1 MTQNLS
7 SSWNTYTMLKER
19 CSLFVLWSQLF
30 LGDSN
35 RSDTFPETTFP
46 SLLKPLWTEFLSP
59 VPTASWLTQ
68 LPSWTKTVSGVNLN
82 FQHQAPHVQ
91 LSRAKPTA
99 RWINQPLRSQ
109 TDGLGDYTLE
119 SREWKWSWVIL
130 NSLCSFNLTT
140 NGQFHSVHQFT
151 VWALDAVVY
160 ILALFPSCLMFVL
173 LLSLVL
179 AQRIPLTEEPGRLQS
194 MGSQRVWPDWATNT
208 LFLLGYTLSPLIK
221 V

>member
-1 MTQNLS
+1 MLS
-7 SSWNTYTMLKER
+7 LRTVVTALPRRLQQIWHLSRDNIP
-19 CSLFVLWSQLF
+19 
-30 LGDSN
+30 
-35 RSDTFPETTFP
+35 FPTETTMDWV
-46 SLLKPLWTEFLSP
+46 SLTCPHSIMTNTAAILDKDSLWC
-59 VPTASWLTQ
+59 
-68 LPSWTKTVSGVNLN
+68 KCKISGVNLN

-91 LSRAKPTA
+91 LSRAKPAA

-194 MGSQRVWPDWATNT
+194 MGSQRVGPDWATNT